1 MFNTVESRRRASKN
15 NNKKTTKNY
24 NNNIDWSQ
32 YASTLVKTLGTFN
45 KRINNREDFNV
56 VLRSKIFIAS

>member
-1 MFNTVESRRRASKN
+1 MEYRRRASK
-15 NNKKTTKNY
+15 KKKKKKQKTTKNN

-32 YASTLVKTLGTFN
+32 YASTLIKALGIFN

-56 VLRSKIFIAS
+56 LLRSMMFITS